1 MSRVD
6 TSSSGNES
14 ISPVASPQPII
25 SKSSRS
31 LAIEPQAS
39 ARGRP
44 ATRRAT
50 SRTLKRPGIGS
61 PSPARTQADSPASS
75 YRSARPAFPP
85 IEKWTVASLKQALA
99 NSDIQAPR
107 KSTKAELYELYKNLK
122 PTTRSTKTTTKATR
136 KSKHTASPRWTPPFS
151 SRSNTSSRR
160 TPDSGT
166 RPSAS
171 QGRAPDFTDAR
182 HAKGPDVAQP
192 YGTAFQPAMPV
203 TQTGFW
209 PPPPPVPAQQPTP
222 LFPEPAAQVNAWPQ
236 QPAYVA
242 PQPGPGPVAQAS
254 TWPQWP
260 PNPIPQSTPLS
271 SGPITH
277 VDTGPQNIAPP
288 AAYNT
293 LLQTKSQYLLFTA
306 TPMPVPANA
315 IATEPPQA
323 AHNIR
328 AQILAGADVDLSSLL
343 SLLPTADSN
352 RQIDCVD
359 FSVTLKNP
367 NPLSSRILSFPE
379 FCIAFSRFTEIICS
393 VFPHRRRE
401 LNDYLAVIA
410 ELALSYGGG
419 HFFTYHKLFSAKCA
433 VRVAQWNQCT
443 YWAALDLD
451 LHSRV
456 FLGCK
461 NIACAVCRSI
471 AHTTANCPRINPSA
485 AQCPEPTSAKSTSY
499 VPRPATVAYPDYEP
513 PAPYAADSR
522 QPCFSFNNRRCI
534 RHRCRYL
541 HICSF
546 CGGAH
551 ARVTCPV
558 SKAANK
564 KYRNYLSTPV
574 NISRLATE
582 LTHHPDREF
591 REYLLSGLSYGFDPG
606 VVCALSQNHICNNL
620 QSAHAEPDVVNDLIG
635 KEVKSG
641 FMIGPFNEPPFKV
654 FRVSPIGIATGK
666 FSGKKRLIIDLSS
679 PHNSTVP
686 SINSL
691 IPLDEFS
698 LRYHDIEQAVELIKI
713 AGRGAWLAKVDITS
727 AFKVMP
733 IHPDSWHLFG
743 IQWAGKF
750 YFAVRLTFGCK
761 SSPKIFDMLSEAVC
775 WILSNNYAIPQLIHL
790 LDDFL
795 IISPPDAIPAAHIL
809 TVQKVFSEIGI
820 PIAQEKTLGP
830 TTSIEFLGI
839 NLDSVK
845 FQVSLPKEKI
855 DRIILIATKL
865 VNRRCCC
872 KRELLSLLGHLN
884 FAMCIIPQGRPFVS
898 HLLILASSAHAL
910 EDLIPLSQE
919 CRDELRLWTLF
930 LKQWNGLSLFYNNLI
945 SSPIDINLF
954 TDAAP
959 SIGFGGFYQGRW
971 FASPWPAQLQDLPQ
985 SSALAELYPLVVA
998 AFLWGNEW
1006 SSKCILVHC
1015 DNEAVVQ
1022 CVNKGRSHSPAL
1034 SPFLRRLKWIA
1045 ACDQFVIVARHVAGS
1060 ENQIADSLSRFLFQ
1074 KFRRL
1079 APEADEVPT
1088 PVPPYSELIFP

>member
-1 MSRVD
+1 M
-6 TSSSGNES
+6 
-14 ISPVASPQPII
+14 
-25 SKSSRS
+25 
-31 LAIEPQAS
+31 
-39 ARGRP
+39 
-44 ATRRAT
+44 
-50 SRTLKRPGIGS
+50 
-61 PSPARTQADSPASS
+61 
-75 YRSARPAFPP
+75 
-85 IEKWTVASLKQALA
+85 
-99 NSDIQAPR
+99 
-107 KSTKAELYELYKNLK
+107 
-122 PTTRSTKTTTKATR
+122 
-136 KSKHTASPRWTPPFS
+136 
-151 SRSNTSSRR
+151 
-160 TPDSGT
+160 
-166 RPSAS
+166 
-171 QGRAPDFTDAR
+171 
-182 HAKGPDVAQP
+182 
-192 YGTAFQPAMPV
+192 
-203 TQTGFW
+203 
-209 PPPPPVPAQQPTP
+209 
-222 LFPEPAAQVNAWPQ
+222 
-236 QPAYVA
+236 
-242 PQPGPGPVAQAS
+242 
-254 TWPQWP
+254 
-260 PNPIPQSTPLS
+260 
-271 SGPITH
+271 
-277 VDTGPQNIAPP
+277 
-288 AAYNT
+288 
-293 LLQTKSQYLLFTA
+293 
-306 TPMPVPANA
+306 
-315 IATEPPQA
+315 
-323 AHNIR
+323 
-328 AQILAGADVDLSSLL
+328 
-343 SLLPTADSN
+343 
-352 RQIDCVD
+352 
-359 FSVTLKNP
+359 
-367 NPLSSRILSFPE
+367 
-379 FCIAFSRFTEIICS
+379 
-393 VFPHRRRE
+393 
-401 LNDYLAVIA
+401 
-410 ELALSYGGG
+410 
-419 HFFTYHKLFSAKCA
+419 
-433 VRVAQWNQCT
+433 RVAQWNQCP
-443 YWAALDLD
+443 YWGALDLD

-461 NIACAVCRSI
+461 NIACPMCRSI

-485 AQCPEPTSAKSTSY
+485 AQYPEPTSGKSTSY
-499 VPRPATVAYPDYEP
+499 VPRPATVAYPDNEP

-522 QPCFSFNNRRCI
+522 QPCFSFNNRKCI
-534 RHRCRYL
+534 RQRCRYL

-551 ARVTCPV
+551 VRVTCPV

-641 FMIGPFNEPPFKV
+641 FMIGPFNEPPFKI

-733 IHPDSWHLFG
+733 IHPDSWHLLG

-775 WILSNNYAIPQLIHL
+775 WILSNNYAIPRLIHL

-795 IISPPDAIPAAHIL
+795 IISPPNAIPAAHIL
-809 TVQKVFSEIGI
+809 TVQKVFSELGI

-855 DRIILIATKL
+855 DRIILIATEL

-884 FAMCIIPQGRPFVS
+884 FAMRIIPQGRPFVS
-898 HLLILASSAHAL
+898 HLLILASSTHAL
-910 EDLIPLSQE
+910 EDLISLSQE

-971 FASPWPAQLQDLPQ
+971 FASPWPAQLKDLPQ
-985 SSALAELYPLVVA
+985 SSALAEFYLLVVA

-1034 SPFLRRLKWIA
+1034 SPFLRLFKWIA

-1060 ENQIADSLSRFLFQ
+1060 ENKSLTHCLAFC
-1074 KFRRL
+1074 FRNSGGWLQRRTKSQPQYL
-1079 APEADEVPT
+1079 H
-1088 PVPPYSELIFP
+1088 IQN

>member
-1 MSRVD
+1 M
-6 TSSSGNES
+6 
-14 ISPVASPQPII
+14 
-25 SKSSRS
+25 
-31 LAIEPQAS
+31 
-39 ARGRP
+39 
-44 ATRRAT
+44 
-50 SRTLKRPGIGS
+50 
-61 PSPARTQADSPASS
+61 
-75 YRSARPAFPP
+75 
-85 IEKWTVASLKQALA
+85 
-99 NSDIQAPR
+99 
-107 KSTKAELYELYKNLK
+107 
-122 PTTRSTKTTTKATR
+122 
-136 KSKHTASPRWTPPFS
+136 
-151 SRSNTSSRR
+151 
-160 TPDSGT
+160 
-166 RPSAS
+166 
-171 QGRAPDFTDAR
+171 
-182 HAKGPDVAQP
+182 
-192 YGTAFQPAMPV
+192 
-203 TQTGFW
+203 
-209 PPPPPVPAQQPTP
+209 
-222 LFPEPAAQVNAWPQ
+222 
-236 QPAYVA
+236 
-242 PQPGPGPVAQAS
+242 
-254 TWPQWP
+254 
-260 PNPIPQSTPLS
+260 
-271 SGPITH
+271 
-277 VDTGPQNIAPP
+277 
-288 AAYNT
+288 
-293 LLQTKSQYLLFTA
+293 
-306 TPMPVPANA
+306 
-315 IATEPPQA
+315 
-323 AHNIR
+323 
-328 AQILAGADVDLSSLL
+328 
-343 SLLPTADSN
+343 
-352 RQIDCVD
+352 
-359 FSVTLKNP
+359 
-367 NPLSSRILSFPE
+367 
-379 FCIAFSRFTEIICS
+379 
-393 VFPHRRRE
+393 
-401 LNDYLAVIA
+401 
-410 ELALSYGGG
+410 
-419 HFFTYHKLFSAKCA
+419 
-433 VRVAQWNQCT
+433 
-443 YWAALDLD
+443 
-451 LHSRV
+451 
-456 FLGCK
+456 
-461 NIACAVCRSI
+461 
-471 AHTTANCPRINPSA
+471 
-485 AQCPEPTSAKSTSY
+485 
-499 VPRPATVAYPDYEP
+499 
-513 PAPYAADSR
+513 
-522 QPCFSFNNRRCI
+522 
-534 RHRCRYL
+534 
-541 HICSF
+541 
-546 CGGAH
+546 
-551 ARVTCPV
+551 
-558 SKAANK
+558 
-564 KYRNYLSTPV
+564 

-620 QSAHAEPDVVNDLIG
+620 HSAHAEPDVVNDLIG

-641 FMIGPFNEPPFKV
+641 FMIGPFNEPPFEV

-679 PHNSTVP
+679 PQNSTVP

-691 IPLDEFS
+691 ILLDEFS

-733 IHPDSWHLFG
+733 IHPDSWQLFG

-750 YFAVRLTFGCK
+750 YFAFRLTFGCK

-775 WILSNNYAIPQLIHL
+775 LILSNNYAIPQLIHL

-809 TVQKVFSEIGI
+809 TVQKVFSELGI

-830 TTSIEFLGI
+830 ATSIEFLGI

-865 VNRRCCC
+865 FNRRCCC

-884 FAMCIIPQGRPFVS
+884 FAMRIIPQARPFVS

-910 EDLIPLSQE
+910 EDLISLSQE

-930 LKQWNGLSLFYNNLI
+930 LKQWNGLSLFHNNLV